1 MAKDLKSI
9 LDSLKKQGMNTL
21 IVGDN
26 QPEVPR
32 LPSGSIGL
40 DRILGGGYP
49 MGRMTELYGDP
60 SSGKSL
66 MAYLAIKEVQKNG
79 GVAAL
84 IDAENSFTRDWA
96 LNLGIDPNQLLVSG
110 TVDGSPRSG
119 ESFLEDV
126 IKFIEAEVDLVV
138 VDSISALTPQSQIDK
153 GLEEG
158 SAIAEQARMLSL
170 GLRKVNAALGAKNKT
185 ALIWINQV
193 RSNPGVMFGNPNQS
207 TGGKALTFYDAI
219 KVYVY
224 KRTGAE
230 FTYYKDPKNKD
241 EGLAGQRVKV
251 TTEKNKLYRPK
262 MSCEFDVYFD
272 IGPENLS
279 VGVDTASELLT
290 ECLKANIIQHPNNV
304 IYEYN
309 GQKYKGKLEITKVIK
324 EDENLQKELLGALNV
339 SN

>member
-309 GQKYKGKLEITKVIK
+309 GQKYKGKLEITKAIK
-324 EDENLQKELLGALNV
+324 EDENLQKELLGVLNV

>member
-1 MAKDLKSI
+1 M
-9 LDSLKKQGMNTL
+9 
-21 IVGDN
+21 
-26 QPEVPR
+26 
-32 LPSGSIGL
+32 
-40 DRILGGGYP
+40 
-49 MGRMTELYGDP
+49 
-60 SSGKSL
+60 
-66 MAYLAIKEVQKNG
+66 
-79 GVAAL
+79 
-84 IDAENSFTRDWA
+84 
-96 LNLGIDPNQLLVSG
+96 
-110 TVDGSPRSG
+110 
-119 ESFLEDV
+119 

-309 GQKYKGKLEITKVIK
+309 GQKYKGKLEITKAIK